1 MKEGRTI
8 IFKVR
13 LTQEELQFFQ
23 KKAESYGGNASAM
36 VRDAVRPLDDK
47 GVRGQVKSMNTL
59 ISFYKTYQQQL
70 SWLGGNFNQ
79 SMHRAN
85 ELAIAGELSSDYFSS
100 VLLPKTKEAISIV
113 RQLKSEL
120 DKVHEQIENKQ

>member
-13 LTQEELQFFQ
+13 LTQEELQLFQ
-23 KKAESYGGNASAM
+23 KKAENYGGNASAM
-36 VRDAVRPLDDK
+36 VRDAVRLLDDK
-47 GVRGQVKSMNTL
+47 GVRGQVKSMNAL

-85 ELAIAGELSSDYFSS
+85 ELAIAGELSPDYFSS
-100 VLLPKTKEAISIV
+100 VLLPKTKEAISVI

-120 DKVHEQIENKQ
+120 DKVHSQIENKQ

>member
-36 VRDAVRPLDDK
+36 VRDAVRLLDDK
-47 GVRGQVKSMNTL
+47 GVRGQVYSMNTL
-59 ISFYKTYQQQL
+59 ISFYKTFQQQL

-113 RQLKSEL
+113 RLLKSEL

>member
-13 LTQEELQFFQ
+13 LTREELQLFQ

-36 VRDAVRPLDDK
+36 VRDAVRLLDDK

-85 ELAIAGELSSDYFSS
+85 ELAIAGELSPDYFSS
-100 VLLPKTKEAISIV
+100 VLLPKTKEAISVI

-120 DKVHEQIENKQ
+120 DKVHSQIENKQ

>member
-13 LTQEELQFFQ
+13 LTQEELQLFQ
-23 KKAESYGGNASAM
+23 KKAESYGDNASAM
-36 VRDAVRPLDDK
+36 VRDAVRLLDDK
-47 GVRGQVKSMNTL
+47 GVRGQVKSMNAL
-59 ISFYKTYQQQL
+59 ISFYKTFQQQL

-85 ELAIAGELSSDYFSS
+85 EMAIAGELSHDYFSS
-100 VLLPKTKEAISIV
+100 VLLPKTKEAVSII

-120 DKVHEQIENKQ
+120 DKVHSQIENKS

>member
-13 LTQEELQFFQ
+13 LTQEEQQFFQ

-36 VRDAVRPLDDK
+36 VRDAVRLLDDK

-59 ISFYKTYQQQL
+59 ISFYKTFQQQL

-85 ELAIAGELSSDYFSS
+85 ELAIAGELSPDYFSN

-120 DKVHEQIENKQ
+120 DKVHFQIENKQ

>member
-13 LTQEELQFFQ
+13 LTQEELQLFQ

-36 VRDAVRPLDDK
+36 VRNAVRLLDDK
-47 GVRGQVKSMNTL
+47 GVRGQVKSMNAL
-59 ISFYKTYQQQL
+59 ISFYKTFQQQL

-85 ELAIAGELSSDYFSS
+85 ELAIAGELSPDYFSS
-100 VLLPKTKEAISIV
+100 VLLPKTKEAVSII

>member
-13 LTQEELQFFQ
+13 LTREELQLFQ
-23 KKAESYGGNASAM
+23 KKAERYGGNASAM
-36 VRDAVRPLDDK
+36 VRDAVRLLDDK

-59 ISFYKTYQQQL
+59 ISFYKTFQQQL

-85 ELAIAGELSSDYFSS
+85 ELAIAGELSPDYFSS
-100 VLLPKTKEAISIV
+100 VLLPKTKEAISVI

-120 DKVHEQIENKQ
+120 DKVHSQIENKQ

>member
-1 MKEGRTI
+1 MKAGRTI

-36 VRDAVRPLDDK
+36 VRDAVRLLDDK
-47 GVRGQVKSMNTL
+47 GVRGQVYSMNTL
-59 ISFYKTYQQQL
+59 ISFYKTFQQQL

-100 VLLPKTKEAISIV
+100 VLLPKTKEAISVI

-120 DKVHEQIENKQ
+120 DKVHSQIENKS

>member
-13 LTQEELQFFQ
+13 LTQEELQLLQ

-36 VRDAVRPLDDK
+36 VRDAVRILDDK

-59 ISFYKTYQQQL
+59 ISFYKTFQQQL

-79 SMHRAN
+79 SMHRVN
-85 ELAIAGELSSDYFSS
+85 ELAIAGELSPDYFSS
-100 VLLPKTKEAISIV
+100 VLLPKTKEAISVI
-113 RQLKSEL
+113 RQLKREL
-120 DKVHEQIENKQ
+120 DKVHSQIENKQ

>member
-1 MKEGRTI
+1 MKAGRTI

-13 LTQEELQFFQ
+13 LTQEELQLFQ
-23 KKAESYGGNASAM
+23 KKAESYGGNTSAM
-36 VRDAVRPLDDK
+36 VRDAVRLLDDK

>member
-13 LTQEELQFFQ
+13 LTQEELQLFQ
-23 KKAESYGGNASAM
+23 KKAESYGSNTSAM
-36 VRDAVRPLDDK
+36 VRDAVRLLDDK
-47 GVRGQVKSMNTL
+47 GVRGQVNSMNTL

-85 ELAIAGELSSDYFSS
+85 ELAIVGELSHDYFSK
-100 VLLPKTKEAISIV
+100 VLLPKTKEAISII
-113 RQLKSEL
+113 RQLKSEI
-120 DKVHEQIENKQ
+120 DKVHSQIEDKQ

>member
-13 LTQEELQFFQ
+13 LTREELQLFQ
-23 KKAESYGGNASAM
+23 KKAESYGGNTSAM
-36 VRDAVRPLDDK
+36 VRDAVRLLDDK
-47 GVRGQVKSMNTL
+47 GVRGQVKSMNAL
-59 ISFYKTYQQQL
+59 ISFYKTFQQQL
-70 SWLGGNFNQ
+70 AWLGGNFNQ

-85 ELAIAGELSSDYFSS
+85 ELAIAGELSPDYFSNI
-100 VLLPKTKEAISIV
+100 LLPKTKEAISIV

-120 DKVHEQIENKQ
+120 DKVHSQIENKQ

>member
-1 MKEGRTI
+1 MKAGRTI

-13 LTQEELQFFQ
+13 LTQEELLLFQ
-23 KKAESYGGNASAM
+23 KKAESYGGNTSAM
-36 VRDAVRPLDDK
+36 VRDAVWLLDDK

-59 ISFYKTYQQQL
+59 ISFYKTFQQQL

>member
-13 LTQEELQFFQ
+13 LTQEELQLFQ
-23 KKAESYGGNASAM
+23 KKADSYGGNASAM
-36 VRDAVRPLDDK
+36 VRDAVKLLDDK
-47 GVRGQVKSMNTL
+47 GVRGQVKSMNML
-59 ISFYKTYQQQL
+59 ISFYKTYRQQL

-100 VLLPKTKEAISIV
+100 VLLPKTKEAVSII

-120 DKVHEQIENKQ
+120 DKVHSKIENKS

>member
-13 LTQEELQFFQ
+13 LTQEELQLFQ

-36 VRDAVRPLDDK
+36 VRDAVRLLDDK
-47 GVRGQVKSMNTL
+47 GVRGQVKSMNAL

-100 VLLPKTKEAISIV
+100 VLLPKTKEAVSII

-120 DKVHEQIENKQ
+120 DKVHSQIEYKQ

>member
-1 MKEGRTI
+1 MKAGRTI

-13 LTQEELQFFQ
+13 LTQKELQLFQ
-23 KKAESYGGNASAM
+23 KKAESYGGNTSAM
-36 VRDAVRPLDDK
+36 VRDAVRLLDDK
-47 GVRGQVKSMNTL
+47 GVRGQVKSMNAL

-100 VLLPKTKEAISIV
+100 VLLPKTKEAVSII

-120 DKVHEQIENKQ
+120 DKVHSQIENKQ

>member
-1 MKEGRTI
+1 MKAGRTI

-13 LTQEELQFFQ
+13 LTQEELQLFQ
-23 KKAESYGGNASAM
+23 KKAESYGGNTSAM
-36 VRDAVRPLDDK
+36 VRDAVRLLDDK

-59 ISFYKTYQQQL
+59 ISFYKTFQQQL

-85 ELAIAGELSSDYFSS
+85 ELAIAGELSPDYFSN
-100 VLLPKTKEAISIV
+100 VLLPKTKEAISII
-113 RQLKSEL
+113 RQLKAEL
-120 DKVHEQIENKQ
+120 DKVHAQIENKQ

>member
-13 LTQEELQFFQ
+13 LTQAELQFFQ

-36 VRDAVRPLDDK
+36 VRDAVRLLDDK
-47 GVRGQVKSMNTL
+47 GVRGQIYSMNTL
-59 ISFYKTYQQQL
+59 ISFYKTFQQQL

-100 VLLPKTKEAISIV
+100 VLLPKTKEAISVI

-120 DKVHEQIENKQ
+120 DKVHSQIENKS

>member
-13 LTQEELQFFQ
+13 LTQEELQLFQ
-23 KKAESYGGNASAM
+23 KKAENYGGNASAM
-36 VRDAVRPLDDK
+36 VRDAVRLLDDK
-47 GVRGQVKSMNTL
+47 GVRGQVKSMNAL

-85 ELAIAGELSSDYFSS
+85 ELAIAGELSSGYFSS
-100 VLLPKTKEAISIV
+100 VLLPKTKEAVSII

-120 DKVHEQIENKQ
+120 DKVHSQIENKQ

>member
-36 VRDAVRPLDDK
+36 VRDAVRLLDDK
-47 GVRGQVKSMNTL
+47 GVRGQIYSMNTL
-59 ISFYKTYQQQL
+59 ISFYKTFQQQL

-100 VLLPKTKEAISIV
+100 VLLPKTKEAVSII

-120 DKVHEQIENKQ
+120 DKVHSQIENKS

>member
-13 LTQEELQFFQ
+13 LTREELQLFQ
-23 KKAESYGGNASAM
+23 KKAESYGGNTSAM
-36 VRDAVRPLDDK
+36 VRDAVRLLDDK

-59 ISFYKTYQQQL
+59 ISFYKTFQQQL

-100 VLLPKTKEAISIV
+100 VLLPKTKEAISVI

-120 DKVHEQIENKQ
+120 DKVHSQIENKS

>member
-1 MKEGRTI
+1 MKAGRTI

-13 LTQEELQFFQ
+13 LTQEELQLFQ
-23 KKAESYGGNASAM
+23 KKAESYDCNTSAM
-36 VRDAVRPLDDK
+36 VRDAVRLLDDK

-59 ISFYKTYQQQL
+59 ISFYKTFQQQL

-85 ELAIAGELSSDYFSS
+85 ELAIAGELSPDYFSS
-100 VLLPKTKEAISIV
+100 VLLPKTKEAISVI

-120 DKVHEQIENKQ
+120 DKVHSQIENKQ

>member
-13 LTQEELQFFQ
+13 LTREELQLFQ

-36 VRDAVRPLDDK
+36 VRDAVRLLDDK

-59 ISFYKTYQQQL
+59 ISFYKTFQQQL

-85 ELAIAGELSSDYFSS
+85 ELAIAGELSPDYFSS
-100 VLLPKTKEAISIV
+100 VLLPKTKEAISVI

-120 DKVHEQIENKQ
+120 DKVHSQIENKQ

>member
-1 MKEGRTI
+1 MKAGRTI

-13 LTQEELQFFQ
+13 LTQEELQLFQ

-36 VRDAVRPLDDK
+36 VRDAVRLLDDK

-79 SMHRAN
+79 CMHRAN
-85 ELAIAGELSSDYFSS
+85 ELAIAGELSHDYFSN
-100 VLLPKTKEAISIV
+100 VLLPKTKEAISII

-120 DKVHEQIENKQ
+120 DKVHSNIENKQ